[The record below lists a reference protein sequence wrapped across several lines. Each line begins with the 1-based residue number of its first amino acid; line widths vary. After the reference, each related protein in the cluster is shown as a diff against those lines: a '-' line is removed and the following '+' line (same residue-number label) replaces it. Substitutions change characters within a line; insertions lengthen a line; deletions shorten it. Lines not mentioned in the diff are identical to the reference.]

1 MLRLPAALS
10 VTHQDR
16 WQKCGRNAV
25 ALEVPTA
32 GGGRVYR
39 VMRTIP
45 VATVAVGRRAVT
57 PHVGA
62 RHHASSLPA

>member
-39 VMRTIP
+39 VMRAIP
-45 VATVAVGRRAVT
+45 GRNGSGR
-57 PHVGA
+57 PSRGD
-62 RHHASSLPA
+62 ASSLPA